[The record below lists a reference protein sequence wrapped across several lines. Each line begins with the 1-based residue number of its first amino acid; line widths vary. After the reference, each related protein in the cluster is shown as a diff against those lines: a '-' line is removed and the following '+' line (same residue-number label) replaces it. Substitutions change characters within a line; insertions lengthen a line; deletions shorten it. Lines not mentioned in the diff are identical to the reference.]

1 MWRHSLKQTRETY
14 NLRHRYGIEAQQKND
29 IISKQNN
36 VCAICREPFKNK
48 LDTNVDHCHTTKKL
62 RGVLCRLCNTG
73 LGKFKDSPEL
83 LRFAALYIEY
93 HVKQNQPTPIPTGS
107 HQESQD
113 NPAHGA
119 VHGARFGEDCDGA
132 HHHLG
137 GTEGDNPHRGTE
149 ASGGVGMGSGMSEVG
164 AFEAL
169 QGGESDGDTEA
180 KADSIRKFI
189 KHLCD
194 QSREF
199 SVVVRTEEGVR
210 LSYHRREQS
219 VQGSGNEAIQSTEET
234 PKKFQEKVDSNWD
247 TVAARFTRPMEPG
260 WHFRLRPEAG
270 DEPNKV

>member
-1 MWRHSLKQTRETY
+1 LKQTRETY

-29 IISKQNN
+29 MIFKQNN

-48 LDTNVDHCHTTKKL
+48 LDTNIDHCHTTKKL

-93 HVKQNQPTPIPTGS
+93 HAKQKEPTPVPTGS

-113 NPAHGA
+113 NTTHGA
-119 VHGARFGEDCDGA
+119 VHGAGPWEDGDGA

-137 GTEGDNPHRGTE
+137 GTEGDNPHRGAET
-149 ASGGVGMGSGMSEVG
+149 SGGVSMGSGMSEMG
-164 AFEAL
+164 ASETL
-169 QGGESDGDTEA
+169 QGSEGDGDTEA
-180 KADSIRKFI
+180 KADSVRKFI

-199 SVVVRTEEGVR
+199 SVAVRAGEEVR
-210 LSYHRREQS
+210 LPNHRREQPIQRS
-219 VQGSGNEAIQSTEET
+219 EHEKVQSTQEA
-234 PKKFQEKVDSNWD
+234 PKDFQEEVDIDWD
-247 TVAARFTRPMEPG
+247 AVAARFTRPMEPSWYTG
-260 WHFRLRPEAG
+260 FGPEAG

>member
-113 NPAHGA
+113 NSAHGA
-119 VHGARFGEDCDGA
+119 VHGARFGEDCDGS

-137 GTEGDNPHRGTE
+137 EPKGDNPHRGTE

-164 AFEAL
+164 ASETP
-169 QGGESDGDTEA
+169 QSGEGDGGTEA
-180 KADSIRKFI
+180 KARLIEQYIGR
-189 KHLCD
+189 LCD
-194 QSREF
+194 ESRELGLAI
-199 SVVVRTEEGVR
+199 RAEQEVR
-210 LSYHRREQS
+210 LPNHRREQP
-219 VQGSGNEAIQSTEET
+219 IQRPEH
-234 PKKFQEKVDSNWD
+234 EKVLDIKEALEVFQAEVDIDWD
-247 TVAARFTRPMEPG
+247 AVAARFTRPMEPSWYTG
-260 WHFRLRPEAG
+260 FGTEAG
-270 DEPNKV
+270 DEPDKV